1 MTELC
6 YDIYLRDVFDRVK
19 LLWKNE
25 ETYSFCLQTF
35 ALLNKLLDGA
45 HDSQV
50 KAMESRQERECTDL
64 RKNQVKQSVETSKNA
79 GKLIKCKEEK
89 ERYAWKMVVAR
100 LIIGGEGGIH
110 TLVITDL

>member
-1 MTELC
+1 M
-6 YDIYLRDVFDRVK
+6 
-19 LLWKNE
+19 
-25 ETYSFCLQTF
+25 QTL

-50 KAMESRQERECTDL
+50 KAMESRQERECTEL

-89 ERYAWKMVVAR
+89 ERYDWETTSIGVVAS
-100 LIIGGEGGIH
+100 LMIGGGGGHIF
-110 TLVITDL
+110 VFTDLI

>member
-1 MTELC
+1 M
-6 YDIYLRDVFDRVK
+6 
-19 LLWKNE
+19 
-25 ETYSFCLQTF
+25 QTL

-50 KAMESRQERECTDL
+50 KAMESRQERECTEL

-89 ERYAWKMVVAR
+89 ERYDWETTSIGVVAS
-100 LIIGGEGGIH
+100 LMIGGGVIYLCSQ
-110 TLVITDL
+110 TLFKKHCQQQCL